1 MATIEITPALL
12 ISALM
17 ALGSLLTTTIVLS
30 RRSQGWDDAT
40 KVKRIVLDGDPEN
53 GKPSLITKFDKHK
66 EDTEREIASLKAK
79 AEESALYIRALKRAL
94 NAHGSGSDEHVIVSA
109 VHDTI
114 DKRVREEIA
123 SSSQARRAII
133 VDQERRFDAR
143 EYEVDDDPFPSPPPP
158 PMPRSRQATPLRL
171 PTPPHLPAYKPIP
184 REDPPS
190 EDDPSE
196 QRRRKRT

>member
-17 ALGSLLTTTIVLS
+17 ALGSLLATTIVLS
-30 RRSQGWDDAT
+30 RRTQGWDDAS

-79 AEESALYIRALKRAL
+79 AEESDLYIRALKRAL

-114 DKRVREEIA
+114 GKRVREEIA

-143 EYEVDDDPFPSPPPP
+143 EYEVDDPFPSPPPP
-158 PMPRSRQATPLRL
+158 PSPYRYRLRQ
-171 PTPPHLPAYKPIP
+171 PPGL
-184 REDPPS
+184 S
-190 EDDPSE
+190 
-196 QRRRKRT
+196 